1 MRETN
6 LYSKFKVR
14 LENEILKEIITD
26 NKCCTPEEFQRAE
39 DFAKRMATILIKTLH
54 EVHFKKKIRN
64 KVYGLYLNGASLEAI
79 AFQTNLGDDDVDQ
92 IIDYMN
98 EIYN

>member
-1 MRETN
+1 MKEN
-6 LYSKFKVR
+6 NIYSKFKVR
-14 LENEILKEIITD
+14 LTNEVLKEIITD
-26 NKCCTPEEFQRAE
+26 NNCCTEEEFKRGE

-79 AFQTNLGDDDVDQ
+79 AFQTNLSDKDVEE

>member
-1 MRETN
+1 MRKTDIRT
-6 LYSKFKVR
+6 KFKVR
-14 LENEILKEIITD
+14 LENEVLKEIINDD
-26 NKCCTPEEFQRAE
+26 NCCTPEEFEQGE
-39 DFAKRMATILIKTLH
+39 NFAKRVTEILIKTMH
-54 EVHFKKKIRN
+54 EMHFKKKIRN

-79 AFQTNLGDDDVDQ
+79 AFQTNLGDKDVDE